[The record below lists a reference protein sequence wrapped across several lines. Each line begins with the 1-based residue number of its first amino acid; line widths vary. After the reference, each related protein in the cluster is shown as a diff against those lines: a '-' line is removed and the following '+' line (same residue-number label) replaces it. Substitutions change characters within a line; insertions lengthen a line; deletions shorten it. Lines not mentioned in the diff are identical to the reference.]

1 MLFSETVTVIEP
13 SWVDDRGTMRA
24 DYDNPESTTPVT
36 GCSVQ
41 PGASSE
47 DLQNRTQNTIR
58 WTVFARKIVRVSDH
72 AAIEYAGVR
81 YSLSGSAAYW
91 KSPTGAVSNTT
102 LSVVDW
108 EG

>member
-1 MLFSETVTVIEP
+1 MIFSDSVTVIEP

-24 DYDNPESTTPVT
+24 DYDNPVSSTPVS

-58 WTVFARKIVRVSDH
+58 WTAFIRKITPVSDH
-72 AAIEYAGVR
+72 AAIEYGGTR
-81 YSLSGSAAYW
+81 YSLSGSAAHW

-102 LSVVDW
+102 LSLVDW